1 MVFEPVELSVYGEDL
16 RKRQIEMF
24 LLDFVTNKKV
34 EVKDYGFEMFENVKV
49 DESMFYKCIE

>member
-1 MVFEPVELSVYGEDL
+1 MYGEDL

-49 DESMFYKCIE
+49 DESMFHKCIE

>member
-49 DESMFYKCIE
+49 DESMFHKCIE